1 MKKRQINDEMM
12 DSVLKTMLSEYQE
25 QEGRKILKEAEEL
38 NKTDEYAPTKQQ
50 IKEFEKISK
59 KQLRKKKIKSLN
71 FKLKV
76 YRTATALGVLLLI
89 FNVSVVS
96 VPAMKEKTLEF
107 FMKTYND
114 HTDIGKYPG
123 EKVEDVKNVSDDRFT
138 IKLSKE
144 YEITYLPEGFKLG
157 DMSKDETGW
166 EANYYNEDEVITFSQ
181 SSLNGTDLSIDTEN
195 TKNTYVDINGQQA
208 FVTEKDEQI
217 SVTWRVDENII
228 RVTSI
233 GVKKAELIKV
243 AKSVEKVFF
252 LVRCI

>member
-25 QEGRKILKEAEEL
+25 EEGRKILKEAEEL

-59 KQLRKKKIKSLN
+59 KQLCKKKIKSLS

-89 FNVSVVS
+89 FNISVVS

-107 FMKTYND
+107 FMKIYND

-144 YEITYLPEGFKLG
+144 YEITYLPEGFK
-157 DMSKDETGW
+157 MTNMNKDEAGW
-166 EANYYNEDEVITFSQ
+166 SADYYKDADMISFKQKSIEGGDI
-181 SSLNGTDLSIDTEN
+181 GIDTEN
-195 TKNTYVDINGQQA
+195 TQKSYVDINGHKALVNEKKNDKVISIVWRQDES
-208 FVTEKDEQI
+208 VISIICINVNKDEVI
-217 SVTWRVDENII
+217 KIANSVK
-228 RVTSI
+228 SI
-233 GVKKAELIKV
+233 D
-243 AKSVEKVFF
+243 
-252 LVRCI
+252 

>member
-25 QEGRKILKEAEEL
+25 EEGRKILKETEEL
-38 NKTDEYAPTKQQ
+38 NKSDEYAPTKQQ

-59 KQLRKKKIKSLN
+59 KQLHKKKIKSLS

-195 TKNTYVDINGQQA
+195 TKNTYVDINGQKA

-243 AKSVEKVFF
+243 AKSVEKVK
-252 LVRCI
+252 

>member
-25 QEGRKILKEAEEL
+25 EEGRKILKETEEL
-38 NKTDEYAPTKQQ
+38 NKSDEYAPTKQQ

-59 KQLRKKKIKSLN
+59 KQLHKKKIKSLS

-96 VPAMKEKTLEF
+96 VPAIKEKTLEF

-123 EKVEDVKNVSDDRFT
+123 EKVEDVRNVSDDRFT

-144 YEITYLPEGFKLG
+144 YEITYLPKGFKLG

-243 AKSVEKVFF
+243 AKSVEKVK
-252 LVRCI
+252 

>member
-25 QEGRKILKEAEEL
+25 EEGRKILKEAEEL

-89 FNVSVVS
+89 FNISVVS

-107 FMKTYND
+107 FMKIYND

-181 SSLNGTDLSIDTEN
+181 SSLNGTDLSINTEN

-243 AKSVEKVFF
+243 AKSVEKVK
-252 LVRCI
+252 

>member
-12 DSVLKTMLSEYQE
+12 DSVLKTTLSEYQE
-25 QEGRKILKEAEEL
+25 EEGRKILKEAEEL
-38 NKTDEYAPTKQQ
+38 NKSDEYAPTKQQ

-181 SSLNGTDLSIDTEN
+181 SSLNGTDLSVDTEN

-243 AKSVEKVFF
+243 AKSVEKVK
-252 LVRCI
+252 

>member
-1 MKKRQINDEMM
+1 M

-25 QEGRKILKEAEEL
+25 EEGRKILKEAEEL
-38 NKTDEYAPTKQQ
+38 NKSDEYAPTKQQ

-59 KQLRKKKIKSLN
+59 KQLHKKKIKSLS

-144 YEITYLPEGFKLG
+144 YEITYLPKGFKLG

-243 AKSVEKVFF
+243 AKSVEKVK
-252 LVRCI
+252 

>member
-25 QEGRKILKEAEEL
+25 EEGRKILKEAEEL
-38 NKTDEYAPTKQQ
+38 NKSDEYAPTKQQ

-89 FNVSVVS
+89 FNISVVS

-144 YEITYLPEGFKLG
+144 YEITYLPKGFKLG

-243 AKSVEKVFF
+243 AKSVEKVK
-252 LVRCI
+252 

>member
-1 MKKRQINDEMM
+1 M

-25 QEGRKILKEAEEL
+25 EEGRKILKETEEL
-38 NKTDEYAPTKQQ
+38 NKSDEYAPTKQQ

-59 KQLRKKKIKSLN
+59 KQLHKKKIKSLS

-166 EANYYNEDEVITFSQ
+166 KANYYNEDEVITFSQ

-243 AKSVEKVFF
+243 AKSVEKVK
-252 LVRCI
+252 

>member
-12 DSVLKTMLSEYQE
+12 DSVLKTTLSEYQE
-25 QEGRKILKEAEEL
+25 EEGRKILKEAEEL

-89 FNVSVVS
+89 FNISVVS
-96 VPAMKEKTLEF
+96 VPAMKEKTLKF

-243 AKSVEKVFF
+243 AKSVEKVK
-252 LVRCI
+252 

>member
-12 DSVLKTMLSEYQE
+12 DSVLKTTLSEYQE
-25 QEGRKILKEAEEL
+25 EEGRKILKEAEEL

-89 FNVSVVS
+89 FNISVVS

-114 HTDIGKYPG
+114 HTDIGKYTG

-243 AKSVEKVFF
+243 AKSVEKVK
-252 LVRCI
+252 

>member
-1 MKKRQINDEMM
+1 M

-25 QEGRKILKEAEEL
+25 EEGRKILKEAEEL

-50 IKEFEKISK
+50 IKEFKKISK
-59 KQLRKKKIKSLN
+59 KQLRKKKIKSLS

-89 FNVSVVS
+89 FNISVVS

-107 FMKTYND
+107 FMKTYDD

-138 IKLSKE
+138 IKLSEE
-144 YEITYLPEGFKLG
+144 YEITYLPKGFKLR
-157 DMSKDETGW
+157 DMHKDEIGW
-166 EANYYNEDEVITFSQ
+166 EANYYNEDKLITFSQ

-208 FVTEKDEQI
+208 FMTEKENL
-217 SVTWRVDENII
+217 VNMVWRVDENII
-228 RVTSI
+228 TVSGI
-233 GVKKAELIKV
+233 DVSKKEIIKV
-243 AKSVEKVFF
+243 ARSVKKVK
-252 LVRCI
+252 

>member
-25 QEGRKILKEAEEL
+25 EEGRKILKETEEL
-38 NKTDEYAPTKQQ
+38 NKSDEYAPTKQQ

-59 KQLRKKKIKSLN
+59 KQLHKKKIKSLS

-181 SSLNGTDLSIDTEN
+181 SSHNGTDLSIDTEN

-243 AKSVEKVFF
+243 AKSVEKVK
-252 LVRCI
+252 

>member
-25 QEGRKILKEAEEL
+25 EEGRKILKETEEL
-38 NKTDEYAPTKQQ
+38 NKSDEYAPTKQQ

-59 KQLRKKKIKSLN
+59 KQLHKKKIKSLS

-89 FNVSVVS
+89 FNFSVVS

-123 EKVEDVKNVSDDRFT
+123 KKVEDVKNVSDDRFT

-243 AKSVEKVFF
+243 AKSVEKVK
-252 LVRCI
+252 

>member
-25 QEGRKILKEAEEL
+25 EEGRKILKEAEEL
-38 NKTDEYAPTKQQ
+38 NKSDEYAPTKQQ

-59 KQLRKKKIKSLN
+59 KQLRKKKIKSMN

-76 YRTATALGVLLLI
+76 YRTATVFGVLLLI
-89 FNVSVVS
+89 FNISVVS

-107 FMKTYND
+107 FMKTYKD

-243 AKSVEKVFF
+243 AKSVEKVK
-252 LVRCI
+252 

>member
-12 DSVLKTMLSEYQE
+12 DSVLKTMLSEYQDE
-25 QEGRKILKEAEEL
+25 EGRKILKETEEL
-38 NKTDEYAPTKQQ
+38 NKSDEYAPTKQQ

-59 KQLRKKKIKSLN
+59 KQLHKKKIKSLS

-243 AKSVEKVFF
+243 AKSVEKVK
-252 LVRCI
+252 

>member
-25 QEGRKILKEAEEL
+25 EEGRKILKEAEEL

-89 FNVSVVS
+89 FNISVVS

-107 FMKTYND
+107 FMKIYND
-114 HTDIGKYPG
+114 HTDLENIRR
-123 EKVEDVKNVSDDRFT
+123 KVEDVKNVSDDRFT

-144 YEITYLPEGFKLG
+144 YEITYLPGKG
-157 DMSKDETGW
+157 
-166 EANYYNEDEVITFSQ
+166 
-181 SSLNGTDLSIDTEN
+181 LNGRYE
-195 TKNTYVDINGQQA
+195 
-208 FVTEKDEQI
+208 
-217 SVTWRVDENII
+217 
-228 RVTSI
+228 
-233 GVKKAELIKV
+233 
-243 AKSVEKVFF
+243 
-252 LVRCI
+252 

>member
-123 EKVEDVKNVSDDRFT
+123 
-138 IKLSKE
+138 
-144 YEITYLPEGFKLG
+144 
-157 DMSKDETGW
+157 
-166 EANYYNEDEVITFSQ
+166 
-181 SSLNGTDLSIDTEN
+181 
-195 TKNTYVDINGQQA
+195 
-208 FVTEKDEQI
+208 
-217 SVTWRVDENII
+217 
-228 RVTSI
+228 
-233 GVKKAELIKV
+233 
-243 AKSVEKVFF
+243 
-252 LVRCI
+252 

>member
-1 MKKRQINDEMM
+1 M

-25 QEGRKILKEAEEL
+25 EEGRKILKETEEL
-38 NKTDEYAPTKQQ
+38 NKSDEYAPTKQQ

-59 KQLRKKKIKSLN
+59 KQLHKKKIKSLS

-181 SSLNGTDLSIDTEN
+181 SSLNGTDLSIDAEN

-243 AKSVEKVFF
+243 AKSVEKVK
-252 LVRCI
+252 

>member
-25 QEGRKILKEAEEL
+25 EEGRKILKETEEL
-38 NKTDEYAPTKQQ
+38 NKSDEYAPTKQQ

-59 KQLRKKKIKSLN
+59 KQLHKKKIKSLS

-181 SSLNGTDLSIDTEN
+181 SSLNGTDLSTDTEN

-243 AKSVEKVFF
+243 AKSVEKVK
-252 LVRCI
+252 

>member
-1 MKKRQINDEMM
+1 
-12 DSVLKTMLSEYQE
+12 
-25 QEGRKILKEAEEL
+25 
-38 NKTDEYAPTKQQ
+38 
-50 IKEFEKISK
+50 
-59 KQLRKKKIKSLN
+59 
-71 FKLKV
+71 
-76 YRTATALGVLLLI
+76 
-89 FNVSVVS
+89 
-96 VPAMKEKTLEF
+96 
-107 FMKTYND
+107 MKTYND

-144 YEITYLPEGFKLG
+144 YEITYLPKGFKLG

-233 GVKKAELIKV
+233 GVKKAELIKLQKALRKLNNIINIKKLFGKV
-243 AKSVEKVFF
+243 RNPKSFLFLKIFLKFLKLIVTSFWFVVFNKRVKLITKKIKIGGAK
-252 LVRCI
+252 

>member
-25 QEGRKILKEAEEL
+25 EEGRKILKETEEL
-38 NKTDEYAPTKQQ
+38 NKSDEYAPTKQQ

-59 KQLRKKKIKSLN
+59 KQLHKKKIKSLS

-96 VPAMKEKTLEF
+96 VPAMKEKILEF

-243 AKSVEKVFF
+243 AKSVEKVK
-252 LVRCI
+252 

>member
-1 MKKRQINDEMM
+1 MKKRQINDEIM
-12 DSVLKTMLSEYQE
+12 DSVLKTTLAEYQE
-25 QEGRKILKEAEEL
+25 EEGRKILKEAEEL

-89 FNVSVVS
+89 FNISVVS

-243 AKSVEKVFF
+243 AKSVEKVK
-252 LVRCI
+252 

>member
-1 MKKRQINDEMM
+1 M

-25 QEGRKILKEAEEL
+25 EEGRKILKEAEEL

-59 KQLRKKKIKSLN
+59 KQLRKKKIKSLS

-89 FNVSVVS
+89 FNISVVS

-144 YEITYLPEGFKLG
+144 YEITYLPKGFKLG

-243 AKSVEKVFF
+243 AKSVEKVK
-252 LVRCI
+252 

>member
-25 QEGRKILKEAEEL
+25 EEGRKILKEAEEL

-166 EANYYNEDEVITFSQ
+166 EANYYNEDEEITFSQ

-243 AKSVEKVFF
+243 AKSVEKVK
-252 LVRCI
+252 

>member
-12 DSVLKTMLSEYQE
+12 DSVLKTTLSEYQE
-25 QEGRKILKEAEEL
+25 EEGRKILKEAEEL

-59 KQLRKKKIKSLN
+59 KQLCKKKIKSLS

-89 FNVSVVS
+89 FNISVVS

-107 FMKTYND
+107 FMKTYDD

-144 YEITYLPEGFKLG
+144 YEITYLPKGFKLR
-157 DMSKDETGW
+157 DMHKDEIGW
-166 EANYYNEDEVITFSQ
+166 EANYYNEDKLITFSQ

-208 FVTEKDEQI
+208 FMTEKENL
-217 SVTWRVDENII
+217 VNMVWRVDENII
-228 RVTSI
+228 TVSGI
-233 GVKKAELIKV
+233 DVSKEEIIKV
-243 AKSVEKVFF
+243 ARSVEKVK
-252 LVRCI
+252 

>member
-12 DSVLKTMLSEYQE
+12 DNVLKTMLSEYQE
-25 QEGRKILKEAEEL
+25 EEGRKILKEAEEL

-59 KQLRKKKIKSLN
+59 KQLCKKKIKSLS

-76 YRTATALGVLLLI
+76 YRTATALGVFLLI
-89 FNVSVVS
+89 FNISVVS

-107 FMKTYND
+107 FMKTYDD

-144 YEITYLPEGFKLG
+144 YEITYLPEWFKLR
-157 DMSKDETGW
+157 DMHKDEAGW
-166 EANYYNEDEVITFSQ
+166 NADYYNEDKLIMFSQ

-208 FVTEKDEQI
+208 FMTEKENL
-217 SVTWRVDENII
+217 VNMVWRVDENII
-228 RVTSI
+228 TVSGI
-233 GVKKAELIKV
+233 DVSKKEIIKV
-243 AKSVEKVFF
+243 ARSVKKVK
-252 LVRCI
+252 

>member
-12 DSVLKTMLSEYQE
+12 DSVLKTTLSEYQE
-25 QEGRKILKEAEEL
+25 EEGRKILKEAEEL

-59 KQLRKKKIKSLN
+59 KQLCKKKIKSLS

-89 FNVSVVS
+89 FNISVVS

-107 FMKTYND
+107 FMKTYDD

-144 YEITYLPEGFKLG
+144 YEITYLSEGFKLR
-157 DMSKDETGW
+157 DMHKDEAGW
-166 EANYYNEDEVITFSQ
+166 NADYYNEDKLIMFSQ

-208 FVTEKDEQI
+208 FMTEKENL
-217 SVTWRVDENII
+217 VNMVWRVDENII
-228 RVTSI
+228 TVSGI
-233 GVKKAELIKV
+233 DVSKKEIIKV
-243 AKSVEKVFF
+243 ARSVKKVK
-252 LVRCI
+252 

>member
-25 QEGRKILKEAEEL
+25 EEGRKILKEAEEL

-89 FNVSVVS
+89 FNISVVS

-243 AKSVEKVFF
+243 AKSVEKVK
-252 LVRCI
+252 

>member
-25 QEGRKILKEAEEL
+25 EEGRKILKEAEEL
-38 NKTDEYAPTKQQ
+38 KKTDEYAPTKQQ

-243 AKSVEKVFF
+243 AKSVEKVK
-252 LVRCI
+252 